1 MPPVSKRH
9 HLKYIIQSSCDFIY
23 EEVGGLDRKILHFS
37 DNFNPFSG
45 LNRPPPPLD
54 ILAARVGNWKYDC
67 N

>member
-23 EEVGGLDRKILHFS
+23 EEVGGLDHKILHFS

-45 LNRPPPPLD
+45 LNRPPTPPRRACCQGGELE
-54 ILAARVGNWKYDC
+54 V
-67 N
+67 